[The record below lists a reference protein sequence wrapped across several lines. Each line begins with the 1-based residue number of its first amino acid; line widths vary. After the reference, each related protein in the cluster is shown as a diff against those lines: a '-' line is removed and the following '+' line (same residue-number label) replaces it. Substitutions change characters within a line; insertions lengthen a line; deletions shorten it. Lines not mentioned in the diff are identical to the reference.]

1 MSSSS
6 SSARVRIRGK
16 IRLFENEFERGE
28 LAVEFGDVSLEKIR
42 LNLQEVFGE
51 AGVFWERIWDG
62 RV

>member
-42 LNLQEVFGE
+42 LDLLEVFGE
-51 AGVFWERIWDG
+51 AGVFWEHIWDG